1 MRHHESHLL
10 QFSNLVDT
18 LWSKRVVPILEALLV
33 AWPLFR
39 CSNIITFFALLLDI
53 PQRSKLH
60 WMDSRVQ
67 IDLPSEASESTESN
81 FTTLKR
87 YLYHCIEYYSTFWR
101 DTLIIKTTSFWNNV
115 ILLYLYNETF
125 WGWFSSTV
133 LMNHSFCNPFLP
145 EIENEFIEQW
155 VFDEES
161 WLRLFFNG
169 NNTIF

>member
-18 LWSKRVVPILEALLV
+18 LWSKRVVPILVALLV

-39 CSNIITFFALLLDI
+39 CSDIITFFALLLDI

-67 IDLPSEASESTESN
+67 IDLPSEASESIKSN

-87 YLYHCIEYYSTFWR
+87 YLCYCMAHYSTFWH
-101 DTLIIKTTSFWNNV
+101 DTLIIKTTSFWYNV

-133 LMNHSFCNPFLP
+133 LMNHSYLKKKMNLLN
-145 EIENEFIEQW
+145 NEFLMKK
-155 VFDEES
+155 V
-161 WLRLFFNG
+161 G
-169 NNTIF
+169 